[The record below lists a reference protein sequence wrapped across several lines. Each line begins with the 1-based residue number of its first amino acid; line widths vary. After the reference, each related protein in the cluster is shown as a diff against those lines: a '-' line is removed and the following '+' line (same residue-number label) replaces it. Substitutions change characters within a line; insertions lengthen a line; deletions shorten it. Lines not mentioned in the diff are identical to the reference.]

1 MTTVIYED
9 IVVQHVQCQ
18 PCNHF
23 YIPPGHCNHFYKPPG
38 HCFSKPLS
46 QNIFNFKGFNQIL
59 TPLLNQTE
67 RFRYFVLILLNT
79 VFTFLDVSTGK
90 TNWVT
95 KFEYRIEYYPLNKLN
110 PTDFFGFFLAF
121 NFCRFCVIIRFFHP
135 RHNSQWPPTSKDFY
149 PRFYPLYFLSYL
161 YSLERASISLFN
173 VECQTRNY
181 WYHFYKVFGMTLSL
195 TGVWTHDLPHSKPAL
210 YH

>member
-18 PCNHF
+18 PCNHFYIPPGHCNHFYIPPGHCNHFYKPGHCNHF

-110 PTDFFGFFLAF
+110 PTEVFWFF
-121 NFCRFCVIIRFFHP
+121 
-135 RHNSQWPPTSKDFY
+135 
-149 PRFYPLYFLSYL
+149 
-161 YSLERASISLFN
+161 
-173 VECQTRNY
+173 
-181 WYHFYKVFGMTLSL
+181 
-195 TGVWTHDLPHSKPAL
+195 
-210 YH
+210 